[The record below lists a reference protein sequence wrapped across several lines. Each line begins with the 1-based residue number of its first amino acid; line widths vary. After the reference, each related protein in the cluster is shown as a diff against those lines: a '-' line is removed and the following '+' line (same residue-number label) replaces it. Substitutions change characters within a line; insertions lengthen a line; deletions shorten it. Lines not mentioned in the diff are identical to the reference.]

1 MQYEQPDKPAD
12 LTPVPDWTR
21 PPVPE
26 YRQNRFG
33 LRTVF
38 IPLVF
43 ILLHLV
49 VASIVATL
57 YLIVLLFLATTTG
70 NQDIINAFADP
81 TKITQ
86 IMSQHYPIIT
96 VLYSL
101 FLIPL
106 YSLYLFFARQ
116 RNPQQLFIEK
126 PRKADLL
133 SGSAMIIGALGV
145 TTLYIALLTWLA
157 DRFDFVN
164 RIMADYE
171 RLAGAFTPEVGFFW
185 LIMGITILA
194 PITEELLFRGI
205 VQGELRRVMPESM
218 AIVLQALIFAAYH
231 MQPVQ
236 SSYAILP
243 GILLGVAY
251 AWSRSIWVP
260 IIMHV
265 VFNFFGSVIPALIKD
280 DPRLGQ
286 IVTLVQ
292 LAFIAI
298 GALAGYYMYLN
309 RRHQPVKIPED
320 RSIF

>member
-106 YSLYLFFARQ
+106 YSLYLF
-116 RNPQQLFIEK
+116 
-126 PRKADLL
+126 
-133 SGSAMIIGALGV
+133 
-145 TTLYIALLTWLA
+145 
-157 DRFDFVN
+157 
-164 RIMADYE
+164 
-171 RLAGAFTPEVGFFW
+171 
-185 LIMGITILA
+185 
-194 PITEELLFRGI
+194 
-205 VQGELRRVMPESM
+205 
-218 AIVLQALIFAAYH
+218 
-231 MQPVQ
+231 
-236 SSYAILP
+236 
-243 GILLGVAY
+243 
-251 AWSRSIWVP
+251 
-260 IIMHV
+260 
-265 VFNFFGSVIPALIKD
+265 
-280 DPRLGQ
+280 
-286 IVTLVQ
+286 
-292 LAFIAI
+292 
-298 GALAGYYMYLN
+298 
-309 RRHQPVKIPED
+309 
-320 RSIF
+320 